1 MANNLYQF
9 STPSVLKYYTSEFI
23 FTHDKFEEIV
33 EEVLAEYLKVVIP
46 LVKEEENTDQLSFPQ
61 TPSCI
66 LNSLVHEEIF
76 DEKMKEHGFK
86 IATNVFQA
94 AYYIDPGWVY
104 EDEKYVMNKDLKEQL
119 YTNDLTSA

>member
-1 MANNLYQF
+1 MINNLYQF

-23 FTHDKFEEIV
+23 FTNETFEKIV
-33 EEVLAEYLKVVIP
+33 EEALAEYLKVVVQ
-46 LVKEEENTDQLSFPQ
+46 LVKEEEKTDQLSFPK
-61 TPSCI
+61 TPLNI
-66 LNSLVHEEIF
+66 LNSLIHEEIF
-76 DEKMKEHGFK
+76 DEKMRERGFK

>member
-1 MANNLYQF
+1 MITNLFQF

-33 EEVLAEYLKVVIP
+33 EEVLAEYLKVVVP
-46 LVKEEENTDQLSFPQ
+46 LVREEEKSDKMAFPQ

-76 DEKMKEHGFK
+76 DEKMRERGFK
-86 IATNVFQA
+86 IASNVFQA
-94 AYYIDPGWVY
+94 AYYIDPGWIY
-104 EDEKYVMNKDLKEQL
+104 EYENYTMNKDLKEIL
-119 YTNDLTSA
+119 YSDDLTSA